1 MSSER
6 ATDLRPALTR
16 LSDDEIAFRDAVV
29 GVAADE
35 VKPRVQEM
43 ERAGRIDRALV
54 EQYFAMGLMGIEVPE
69 TYGGAGGSLMMVAL
83 AVEEVSK
90 VDGAAAI
97 MLDVQ
102 NTLVNY
108 PINRYG
114 SDALKERY
122 LPRLTRDT
130 IGAYALSEPS
140 SGSDAFA
147 LATRAERRGDSW
159 VLTGRKMWITNGAEA
174 GIYVVFANA
183 DPSAGYKGITAFV
196 VEREMKGFAVGR
208 KEDKLGIRASSTTEL
223 ILDGVEVSEENVL
236 GPVGQGY
243 KIAIETLNEGRIGIG
258 AQMIGVAQG
267 ALAAA
272 TAYVKERH
280 QFGKALAEFQ
290 GIQFQ
295 LAQARTETEAAR
307 LMVYNAA
314 RLKDAGE
321 DIALEGAMA
330 KLFASQVA
338 ERVTSISLELF
349 GGYGYTKD
357 YPAEK
362 FYRDAKIG
370 AIYEGTSN
378 MQLQTIAKGML
389 R

>member
-1 MSSER
+1 MV
-6 ATDLRPALTR
+6 TDAPGVHAPLTV
-16 LSDDEIAFRDAVV
+16 LSDDESMFREAVA
-29 GVAADE
+29 GFAEEE
-35 VKPRVQEM
+35 VRPRVQQM
-43 ERAGRIDRALV
+43 ERDGKIDPALIKK
-54 EQYFAMGLMGIEVPE
+54 YFDMGFMGIEVAE
-69 TYGGAGGSLMMVAL
+69 EFGGSAGSLMMVAIV
-83 AVEEVSK
+83 VEEISK
-90 VDGAAAI
+90 IDAAAAI
-97 MLDVQ
+97 VVDVQ
-102 NTLVNY
+102 NTLVNF
-108 PINRYG
+108 PIRTYG
-114 SDALKERY
+114 SDYIKSTY
-122 LPRLTRDT
+122 LPRLTSEKMS
-130 IGAYALSEPS
+130 AYALSEPS
-140 SGSDAFA
+140 SGSDAFGMQA
-147 LATRAERRGDSW
+147 RAEQRGDRW
-159 VLTGRKMWITNGAEA
+159 ILNGRKMWITNGAEA
-174 GIYVVFANA
+174 EIYVVFANA
-183 DPSAGYKGITAFV
+183 NPSAGYKGITAFV
-196 VEREMKGFAVGR
+196 VERGFKGFSVGK
-208 KEDKLGIRASSTTEL
+208 KEDKLGIRASSTVEL
-223 ILDGVEVSEENVL
+223 ILDDVEVPLDNVL

-272 TAYVKERH
+272 TSYVKERQ
-280 QFGKALAEFQ
+280 QFGKPIAEFQ

-314 RLKDAGE
+314 RLKDAGH

-370 AIYEGTSN
+370 SIYEGTSN